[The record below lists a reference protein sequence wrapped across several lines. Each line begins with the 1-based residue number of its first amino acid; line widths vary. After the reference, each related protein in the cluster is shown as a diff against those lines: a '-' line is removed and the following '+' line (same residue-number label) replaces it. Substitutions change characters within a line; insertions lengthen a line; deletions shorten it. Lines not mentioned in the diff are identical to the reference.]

1 MTMRRSISPLS
12 LALLPILQLIG
23 ATVARAE
30 SSSSSP
36 ATSGTMGFENINNFS
51 DFVTVFW
58 AWASHIIFTLSVLT
72 IITGGVVYVASAGAQ
87 EKVDAAKEIIK
98 GAVVSIILVII
109 SGSAINMLIDK
120 PAAGA
125 SAQNMNDSF
134 KMLNNTSS
142 MIIGLAGG
150 FTVLMVIVNGIRYI
164 TAAGDE
170 DKIAS
175 ARKGLSYAVIG
186 LGICLTAYLVVRNV
200 VSIF

>member
-1 MTMRRSISPLS
+1 MTHRLLQRA
-12 LALLPILQLIG
+12 LAAVAAAPILLAG
-23 ATVARAE
+23 AGVALAA
-30 SSSSSP
+30 SSTPMPSS
-36 ATSGTMGFENINNFS
+36 AMGFQNVSNFS
-51 DFVTVFW
+51 QYVTVFW

-72 IITGGVVYVASAGAQ
+72 IITGGVVYVASAGAE

-98 GAVVSIILVII
+98 GAIISIVLVVI

-125 SAQNMNDSF
+125 NDRDLDSSF
-134 KMLNNTSS
+134 TVLNNTSS
-142 MIIGLAGG
+142 MVIGLAGG
-150 FTVLMVIVNGIRYI
+150 FTVLMVIINGIRYI

-175 ARKGLSYAVIG
+175 ARKGLTYSIIG
-186 LGICLTAYLVVRNV
+186 LAVCLTAFLIVRNL